1 MSLSVSTLQNLQDSQ
16 TISISSFFKLLVST
30 LQNLQDSQTPESY
43 FATYNGFPPFKT
55 YKTLKLL
62 FRKERKCSGFPPFKT
77 YKTLKPAAALYSPCG
92 RFPPFKT
99 YKTLKLYPCAA
110 PQHGRFPP
118 FKTYK
123 TLKLGT
129 SQYPVSV
136 WFPPFKTYKTLKP
149 QIPRFSPSFTHR
161 QCAVSFLQLNYT
173 HILIQNANIFALQW
187 FPLHIFQQNDL
198 YLITIHKLIQKQ

>member
-99 YKTLKLYPCAA
+99 YKTLKHCFLLLCKLFW
-110 PQHGRFPP
+110 FPP

-123 TLKLGT
+123 TLKLEIDEKAVRSGFHPSKLT
-129 SQYPVSV
+129 RLSN
-136 WFPPFKTYKTLKP
+136 LK
-149 QIPRFSPSFTHR
+149 
-161 QCAVSFLQLNYT
+161 FLDSRRASHT
-173 HILIQNANIFALQW
+173 DNAL
-187 FPLHIFQQNDL
+187 
-198 YLITIHKLIQKQ
+198 

>member
-77 YKTLKPAAALYSPCG
+77 YKTLKRLLMRAIPIL
-92 RFPPFKT
+92 R
-99 YKTLKLYPCAA
+99 
-110 PQHGRFPP
+110 
-118 FKTYK
+118 
-123 TLKLGT
+123 
-129 SQYPVSV
+129 
-136 WFPPFKTYKTLKP
+136 FPPFKTYKTLKP